1 MAKIEKLEMNSSR
14 RIDPLINRRFL
25 MVAEKLNEIVDAIN
39 GDTAHEV
46 VEAGEV
52 VAETVSDA
60 PIIEDQPITVD
71 AAQDFNYLECTD
83 KQELEDYGRSLNPP
97 IELDKRAKAETMQK
111 RITEH
116 LGVAE

>member
-39 GDTAHEV
+39 GDTAQEV
-46 VEAGEV
+46 VEAVAV

-60 PIIEDQPITVD
+60 PSIEDQPITVD
-71 AAQDFNYLECTD
+71 AAQDFNYLEC
-83 KQELEDYGRSLNPP
+83 EDLDQLKAFADENDVAYDARATVSSLQKK
-97 IELDKRAKAETMQK
+97 ITAK
-111 RITEH
+111 